1 MGLRDMI
8 DFRTSLKN
16 KIARFKKD
24 KEGATAIE
32 FALLA
37 LPFFALLFAILELAI
52 IFFISSTLNFAV
64 SEAGRQIRT
73 GNYQNCGKDS
83 FKRLVCNNMLTVGD
97 CQNRLR
103 IDVLSGAN
111 FGSIALPTPPEPD
124 PNPGPNG
131 VIPPIEDGLYQGLV
145 ETSADIPVIVRGLYY
160 YNLILPKEL
169 TRLGNLGSQD
179 IHLINSTTAFQNEPF
194 PLVASATCA

>member
-1 MGLRDMI
+1 MMN
-8 DFRTSLKN
+8 FRQNLKN
-16 KIARFKKD
+16 KIAHFKKD

-37 LPFFALLFAILELAI
+37 LPFFMLLFAILELAI

-73 GNYQNCGKDS
+73 GNYQNCGQAS
-83 FKRLVCNNMLTVGD
+83 FKTLVCNNMLTVGD

-103 IDVLSGAN
+103 IDVVSGAN
-111 FGSIALPTPPEPD
+111 FSSITLPAPPEPPEPD
-124 PNPGPNG
+124 PDPNA
-131 VIPPIEDGLYQGLV
+131 VIPPIPNGQYQGVV
-145 ETSADIPVIVRGLYY
+145 ETSANVPVIVRGLYY

-169 TRLGNLGSQD
+169 TRLGNLGDQD

-194 PLVASATCA
+194 PLGTTATCA